1 MSTLK
6 IRIEP
11 KQQCI
16 IYFCNYKK
24 IIAFL
29 HQKLGFLYFVMQVPD
44 LRLGWWGIH
53 FKDGYLE

>member
-1 MSTLK
+1 MSILK

-11 KQQCI
+11 KQQSI
-16 IYFCNYKK
+16 IYFCYYKK

-44 LRLGWWGIH
+44 LRLG
-53 FKDGYLE
+53 